1 MPSSTVASVGV
12 VHSIKRYTKFA
23 LVGISNA
30 LVDLAVLNL
39 LMVLIPNHT
48 ARVLV
53 MENTVAVAC
62 AIVNS
67 YVLNRKWTFADSSD
81 GSTGERVLFIAQ
93 ALLNIALNDWI
104 LGWCT
109 TYLVFSRDIPIF
121 VSSNASKALAM
132 FLSSSVSYLFMRYVV
147 FRGVRRR

>member
-1 MPSSTVASVGV
+1 MASVGV

-23 LVGISNA
+23 LVGVMNA
-30 LVDLAVLNL
+30 FVDLAVLNL
-39 LMVLIPNHT
+39 LMIIIPNHSG
-48 ARVLV
+48 RVLV

-67 YVLNRKWTFADSSD
+67 YMLNRRWTFADSTD
-81 GSTGERVLFIAQ
+81 GSVLERVLFIMQ

-104 LGWCT
+104 LGWCA
-109 TYLVFSRDIPIF
+109 TYLIFSRNVPVF

-132 FLSSSVSYLFMRYVV
+132 FLSSTLSYLFMRYVV
-147 FRGVRRR
+147 FHKVGQRRSS